1 MIFFHSNIFLSI
13 RFSTEE
19 SQKSHT
25 LRIHEKQKEEKK
37 EICEYCAK
45 RFATRQD
52 VLSHVRSMHTESSI
66 RKTRVQCEI
75 CDAWLS
81 NRYTLKDHM
90 TRHNSGPQKCPQC
103 DKVSPNQNALGKK
116 FETFLNKSSSIQYI
130 LLFPQHAISE
140 RYIVIEHSPVTCAI
154 KLLKQQWL

>member
-1 MIFFHSNIFLSI
+1 M
-13 RFSTEE
+13 
-19 SQKSHT
+19 QKAHT
-25 LRIHEKQKEEKK
+25 LRIHEKQKEEKT

-45 RFATRQD
+45 SFTTRKE
-52 VLSHVRSMHTESSI
+52 VLSHIRSIHTDSSI

-103 DKVSPNQNALGKK
+103 DKISPNQNALGKK
-116 FETFLNKSSSIQYI
+116 IDTFSNNSPFILYI

-140 RYIVIEHSPVTCAI
+140 RYIVIEHSLVTCAV
-154 KLLKQQWL
+154 KLLKQQRL